1 MHENYA
7 ARPHPEYVVLD
18 IGEDLG
24 ALIVYTDAAW
34 HGTEIEISPIGEDS
48 KRSHKDVLER
58 GVPPAP
64 RSPPSSTPSPR
75 APTRC
80 GAAGCPGARR
90 AGRGRR
96 RGRARLDAR
105 RGPRLPQRRPLL
117 TGSAAAGAQ
126 AQQLDQLRGRG
137 EWIRDDPAVAQGEG
151 GDRAL
156 HHEPSRT
163 GSAGAVR
170 LLELG
175 KARNRRAIGARRKA
189 QREAPPEPAGA
200 AWCRRA
206 SGGASA
212 PPRLGQFLCRACACR
227 R

>member
-80 GAAGCPGARR
+80 GAAGCPWHEMSRSPAASWPSSTARG
-90 AGRGRR
+90 GRW
-96 RGRARLDAR
+96 L
-105 RGPRLPQRRPLL
+105 RPA
-117 TGSAAAGAQ
+117 S
-126 AQQLDQLRGRG
+126 R
-137 EWIRDDPAVAQGEG
+137 WW
-151 GDRAL
+151 DRV
-156 HHEPSRT
+156 SS
-163 GSAGAVR
+163 SAG
-170 LLELG
+170 
-175 KARNRRAIGARRKA
+175 
-189 QREAPPEPAGA
+189 
-200 AWCRRA
+200 
-206 SGGASA
+206 
-212 PPRLGQFLCRACACR
+212 
-227 R
+227 